1 MTRAPEPPLD
11 PLGESES
18 RADADAL
25 RAAHARDA
33 AIVLPVLGLLLFSP
47 PLITLFASD
56 APVFGAPFIVVYLFA
71 AWATTPKTWFK
82 YSSHV
87 SVLILPVGFSMVTDD
102 PIGVG

>member
-71 AWATTPKTWFK
+71 AWATL
-82 YSSHV
+82 V
-87 SVLILPVGFSMVTDD
+87 AAALVLSRRLREGEA
-102 PIGVG
+102 GEEGA